1 MNKLF
6 IVTYLAVALSGC
18 STATQ
23 TAQTNLPQRVISTV
37 DCNDIAAKLIDRNW
51 PLYRVTRADAIKE
64 AVATCEYGV
73 NAGTKRATDFNTT
86 IQLWD
91 DSDASTKAS
100 YISAGYPPEE
110 AEKSSEI
117 MRSARYAGF
126 MSAIEGN
133 TNYKIRW
140 NCDLVFDHFWQYSRP
155 QWRQIPKGEAQQY
168 SAAWCERGRQD
179 DIASQPD
186 TGADSYYYTVK
197 SENDA
202 IRAKLIGKGW
212 TLADADAM
220 LSLRM
225 NIVSMVRLFER
236 EKEYWHPAPVSKAK
250 P

>member
-1 MNKLF
+1 MNNLF

-168 SAAWCERGRQD
+168 SAAWCER
-179 DIASQPD
+179 
-186 TGADSYYYTVK
+186 
-197 SENDA
+197 
-202 IRAKLIGKGW
+202 AKLIGKGW